1 MLPEAVH
8 PHLREGSRPGNL
20 VPDSK
25 SFASESAVISGREQV
40 PSGSEVRADDSVY
53 LDKTLACRADL
64 NRRIRFSRSRVGW
77 CEFSAR
83 LFKYRCCLW
92 ATPGM
97 TMRLATA

>member
-1 MLPEAVH
+1 MLPEAIH
-8 PHLREGSRPGNL
+8 PRLREGSRPGNL

-77 CEFSAR
+77 PQDQVTLQRSTPTLASASSMA
-83 LFKYRCCLW
+83 C
-92 ATPGM
+92 A
-97 TMRLATA
+97 